1 MGWTRVVYETN
12 CQTVVQEVKKDGIN
26 TTKFGRRIE
35 ACRSLLQ
42 FQPHAEVVFVKR
54 NGNRAAHIV
63 ARRAINQAD
72 TVIGSAAPD

>member
-1 MGWTRVVYETN
+1 MGWTRVVYETD

-26 TTKFGRRIE
+26 ATEFGRRIE

-42 FQPHAEVVFVKR
+42 FQPHAEVVFVRR

-63 ARRAINQAD
+63 ARRAILDKN
-72 TVIGSAAPD
+72 TTHRELISF